1 MRHSV
6 LCILEQHTDGYLTR
20 TNMSNIN
27 DFKNLNT
34 TFGGSDGITVPNG
47 TTSGVGPRP
56 ASPNTGQL
64 RYNSSVGLAEFYTA
78 NGWTAVAAPPAVTSI
93 SGFIN
98 ADNTT
103 TITVN
108 GSNFVNGATVNINGP
123 ATSNVLR
130 ALTTTYINT
139 TQLTA
144 TTNSSVVNYVGNA
157 AFDVTVINP
166 SGLSSTLASAGVV
179 DRTLIWSTGAGT
191 IATIS
196 DVGGS
201 YSPIATVS
209 ASDPDGQA
217 VTLALT
223 SGSVPTGSSFNTG
236 NGQITGQPSAV
247 SSQTTYTFTIT
258 ATSNGIS
265 VPRTFNIVVNPALDG
280 TTSARANTSAANI
293 KSVVPSVSSG
303 VYWIKSSGIN
313 SGTPFQVYCD
323 FTLDGGIGYAMYFQ
337 QYFDSNQDPGTS
349 AGFEAG
355 PTHTAMQ
362 STGYTG
368 TAGYASEYNAY
379 PYLMPAQ
386 YNNGSGASRMII
398 FNRTNGSG
406 SSAGGITSSTY
417 KALRFT
423 GLSTTG
429 MRDIWA
435 TNPTTNQYSC
445 SWNTTGNTGSY
456 GGSGTAYII
465 DNHGSSGGVQ
475 QWGNG
480 TGQSNNNIV
489 FEYKPDSQ
497 QVNGGYTDPNHYWM
511 VNNGENTGGNSYYRA
526 HPEYGGGS
534 QTFLIRWGGI
544 LVY

>member
-1 MRHSV
+1 
-6 LCILEQHTDGYLTR
+6 
-20 TNMSNIN
+20 MSNIN

-34 TFGGSDGITVPNG
+34 RFGGSDGITVPNG

-56 ASPNTGQL
+56 GSPNVGQL
-64 RYNSSVGLAEFYTA
+64 RYNSTLGLAEFYTA
-78 NGWTAVAAPPAVTSI
+78 NGWTAVAAPPSISGI

-98 ADNTT
+98 QDNST

-108 GSNFVNGATVNINGP
+108 GSNFINGATVNINGA
-123 ATSNVLR
+123 ATSNVIR
-130 ALTTTYINT
+130 ALTTTFVNT
-139 TQLTA
+139 TQVTA
-144 TTNSSVVNYVGNA
+144 VTNANVVSYVGNA
-157 AFDVTVINP
+157 GFDVTVINP

-179 DRTLIWSTGAGT
+179 DRTLTWSTGAGT

-280 TTSARANTSAANI
+280 TSSARANISAAAI
-293 KSVVPSVSSG
+293 KAVVPSVASG

-313 SGTPFQVYCD
+313 SNTPFQVYCD
-323 FTLDGGIGYAMYFQ
+323 YTLDGGIGYAMYFQ

-349 AGFEAG
+349 AGYEAG
-355 PTHTAMQ
+355 PTHTSMQ
-362 STGYTG
+362 STGVSG
-368 TAGYASEYNAY
+368 TPGYANEFNIY

-398 FNRTNGSG
+398 MNRTNGSG

-417 KALRFT
+417 KAVKMT
-423 GLSTTG
+423 GLSVNA
-429 MRDIWA
+429 MRDIWT
-435 TNPTTNQYSC
+435 TNPSTNQYSGTF
-445 SWNTTGNTGSY
+445 NTTGNTGSF
-456 GGSGTAYII
+456 GNSGTFWII

-475 QWGNG
+475 QWANGQGN
-480 TGQSNNNIV
+480 SNSNLI
-489 FEYKPDSQ
+489 FEYKPNSQ
-497 QVNGGYTDPNHYWM
+497 QVNGSLTDPNHYWM
-511 VNNGENTGGNSYYRA
+511 VGNGQGGDSYFRA
-526 HPEYGGGS
+526 HPEYGAGS
-534 QTFLIRWGGI
+534 QTFLIRWGAI